1 MSGNRSILSLVDAV
15 SAPESAPKGHSGL
28 DFPVVGIGA
37 SAGGLGAIKTLLEGL
52 PAAPDMAFVV
62 VLHLS
67 PTHES
72 NAAAILQLSTR
83 MPVAQVT
90 GRMKIERDHVY
101 VISPT
106 HDLSMIDGSLAPV
119 DAARPRGR
127 HIVVDLF
134 FRTLAEAHRERAIG
148 IVLSGTGADG
158 SAGIGRLK
166 EHGGIV
172 MAQPPEDAEYDG
184 MPNSAIATGK
194 VDIVL
199 PVAEI
204 PDRLVQLWSNARR
217 IEIPDAEKVS
227 PVVKP
232 PSAPAVAEE
241 ALRDIMKTLQQR
253 TGHDFKNYKR
263 ATVLR
268 RIERRLQVNGL
279 PDLVA
284 YRRFLA
290 TEADEPRALLDDLLI
305 GVTQFFRD
313 RSAFEALER
322 DVLPKL
328 VESASEDEPVRAWV
342 AGCSTGEEAYSIAM
356 LLADEARRIRP
367 ARAVTVFATDID
379 EAAIAAGR
387 AGYYPEGITVDV
399 PPSRLRTSFSSEPG
413 GYRVSKVLRDSVI
426 FAVHNVLRDPPF
438 SRLDL
443 VSCRNLLIYLDRAAQ
458 QQVLEMFHFSLR
470 PGGYLFLGTSETV
483 DVAARFFTPVDPVNR
498 LYRAN
503 PVGRPLRALL
513 AVPTLGRTDRTTRR
527 PEAAAPA
534 ARPSTAADV
543 HRQLLEEVLPPSVL
557 VTADYEIVHVSG
569 AAGHLRVAEG
579 EPSHNVL
586 QAIRPELQQ
595 ELRTA
600 LFQARQLRD
609 RIDAPPVRVS
619 IDGRDVLVK
628 MSVRPVRHDAWP
640 GEMLLVV
647 FEETPAAQS
656 PAVVAAAKEDP
667 VIAELQ
673 SELLRR
679 NQQLAA
685 TIEQY
690 ETSSEELKASN
701 EELQAI
707 NEELR
712 SATEELETSKEELQS
727 TNEELITVNHELKT
741 KIDETTEINDD
752 LTNLISSSDTAT
764 VFVDAAMRIKRFTPA
779 AAALF
784 NLIASDIGRSL
795 FDITHRLEYDGLA
808 QDARAVFATLK
819 TIEREIRSTDGRYL
833 LARLLPYRT
842 AEDRIGGAVLNF
854 VDVTSLRRAEDTVS
868 SNEERMALVAESMT
882 DFAILTID
890 LQGRIATWTA
900 GCRHVFGYE
909 AEEAIGQPFDILFT
923 DEDRTRGAPAGE
935 LRLADQN
942 GRAPDERWMRRKDGS
957 AFFASG
963 VTAPLR
969 GATRGYAKICR
980 DTTEMAT
987 AQELDARRLSA
998 AEAGIDEA
1006 IQESELKSE
1015 FLAVMSHEL
1024 KHPLNLINVNAELLT
1039 VLPEAQSLPAVQRAA
1054 ATIRRTVQGQAR
1066 IIDDLLDMSRTNAG
1080 KLAVNR
1086 VPLLLGEAIQP
1097 CMAWAV
1103 AEARSKGV
1111 RLYAEGLAEPVLIDG
1126 DPVRVEQIAWNLLS
1140 NAIKFTRS
1148 GGSVTVRLS
1157 HDDDEALLEVID
1169 TGRGISPAFLPQVFQ
1184 MFRQA
1189 DAATTRDEGGLGI
1202 GLALV
1207 KSLVE
1212 LHGGRVAAESAGRG
1226 RGTTMRVWLPIH
1238 QPTGFGELDMAEETN
1253 PGRTIA
1259 GSRVLLVDDT
1269 PDMLETFGYL
1279 LEHEGARVTPAK
1291 SGAEALALAETEDFD
1306 LVISDVGMPGM
1317 DGYQMIAE
1325 MRKRPRT
1332 AGVPA
1337 IALTGHGR
1345 TADIERALASGF
1357 NAHVGKPVDFARM
1370 RAAMAWV
1377 LGGGRVDCRKGLRNP
1392 PRSRSR

>member
-1 MSGNRSILSLVDAV
+1 VDAA
-15 SAPESAPKGHSGL
+15 SAPASRPEGDSGL
-28 DFPVVGIGA
+28 DFPVVGVGA
-37 SAGGLGAIKTLLEGL
+37 SAGGLAAIKTLLEGL
-52 PAAPDMAFVV
+52 PSQPDMAFVV

-72 NAAAILQLSTR
+72 NAAAILQMSTR

-101 VISPT
+101 VIPPT
-106 HDLSMIDGSLAPV
+106 HDLSMVDGSLALV
-119 DAARPRGR
+119 DAERPRGR

-134 FRTLAEAHRERAIG
+134 FRTLAEVHRERAVG

-172 MAQPPEDAEYDG
+172 MAQLPADAEYDG
-184 MPNSAIATGK
+184 MPSNAIATGK

-199 PVAEI
+199 PVAEM
-204 PDRLVQLWSNARR
+204 PERLVQLWTNARR
-217 IEIPDAEKVS
+217 IEILDAEQVS
-227 PVVKP
+227 PIVRP
-232 PSAPAVAEE
+232 PSAPAMAEE
-241 ALRDIMKTLQQR
+241 ALRDIMKTLHQR

-279 PDLVA
+279 PDLIS

-290 TEADEPRALLDDLLI
+290 GAAEEPKALLEDLLI

-322 DVLPKL
+322 EVLPKL
-328 VESASEDEPVRAWV
+328 LESSAEDEPIRAWV

-356 LLADEARRIRP
+356 LLTDESRRGRP
-367 ARAVTVFATDID
+367 VRPVTVFATDLD
-379 EAAIAAGR
+379 ESAIATGR
-387 AGYYPEGITVDV
+387 AGYYPEGVAVDV
-399 PPSRLRTSFSSEPG
+399 PPSRLRASFTSEPG
-413 GYRVSKVLRDSVI
+413 GYRVSKALRDSVI

-483 DVAARFFTPVDPVNR
+483 DVAARFFTPVNPVHR

-503 PVGRPLRALL
+503 PLGRPLRSLPAIAALGSRGVS
-513 AVPTLGRTDRTTRR
+513 ARIRHAATPAS
-527 PEAAAPA
+527 AAARTPTPA
-534 ARPSTAADV
+534 EV
-543 HRQLLEEVLPPSVL
+543 HRQLLEAIAPPSVL
-557 VTADYEIVHVSG
+557 VTADHEIVHTVG
-569 AAGHLRVAEG
+569 AARHLRVAEG

-600 LFQARQLRD
+600 LFQALQLHD
-609 RIDAPPVRVS
+609 RVDARPVRVPG
-619 IDGRDVLVK
+619 DGQDVLLK

-640 GEMLLVV
+640 GELLLVV
-647 FEETPAAQS
+647 FDETPAAG
-656 PAVVAAAKEDP
+656 PAAPAAPASRDP
-667 VIAELQ
+667 VIAELET
-673 SELLRR
+673 ELQQR

-752 LTNLISSSDTAT
+752 LNNLISSSGTAT
-764 VFVDAAMRIKRFTPA
+764 VFVDAGMRIKRFTPA

-784 NLIASDIGRSL
+784 NLIAGDIGRSL

-819 TIEREIRSTDGRYL
+819 TIEREIRSTDGRHL

-854 VDVTSLRRAEDTVS
+854 VDITNLRLAEDSVS
-868 SNEERMALVAESMT
+868 SGEQRMALIAESMT

-890 LQGRIATWTA
+890 RQGRIATWTPGA
-900 GCRHVFGYE
+900 RHVFGYD
-909 AEEAIGQPFDILFT
+909 AEEAVGQPFDILFT
-923 DEDRTRGAPAGE
+923 EEDRSRGAPADE
-935 LRLADQN
+935 LREADEN

-957 AFFASG
+957 VFFASG

-969 GATRGYAKICR
+969 SGAHGYAKICR
-980 DTTEMAT
+980 DRTDMAT
-987 AQELDARRLSA
+987 SQELAARRLAA
-998 AEAGIDEA
+998 AETGIDEA
-1006 IQESELKSE
+1006 VQERELRGE

-1024 KHPLNLINVNAELLT
+1024 KHPLNLITVNAELLA
-1039 VLPEAQSLPAVQRAA
+1039 VLPEAQDLPAVQRAA

-1097 CMAWAV
+1097 CMAWAL
-1103 AEARSKGV
+1103 AEARGKGV
-1111 RLYAEGLAEPVLIDG
+1111 RLYVEGLADPIVIDG
-1126 DPVRVEQIAWNLLS
+1126 DPVRIEQIAWNLLS
-1140 NAIKFTRS
+1140 NAIKFTRT

-1157 HDDDEALLEVID
+1157 HDDEEALLEVID
-1169 TGRGISPAFLPQVFQ
+1169 TGRGIAPAFLPQVFE

-1189 DAATTRDEGGLGI
+1189 DPATTRDEGGLGI

-1226 RGTTMRVWLPIH
+1226 RGTTLRVWLPMH
-1238 QPTGFGELDMAEETN
+1238 QRTGFGELDEAEEAT
-1253 PGRTIA
+1253 PGRTVA

-1269 PDMLETFGYL
+1269 ADMLETFGYL
-1279 LEHEGARVTPAK
+1279 LEHEGARVTPAS
-1291 SGAEALALAETEDFD
+1291 SGAEALALTENEDFD

-1332 AGVPA
+1332 AHLPA

-1345 TADIERALASGF
+1345 TQDVERALQSGF
-1357 NAHVGKPVDFARM
+1357 NAHVSKPVDFARM
-1370 RAAMAWV
+1370 RVTMAAV
-1377 LGGGRVDCRKGLRNP
+1377 LAGAPLAGKAPDP
-1392 PRSRSR
+1392 S

>member
-1 MSGNRSILSLVDAV
+1 MDAAF
-15 SAPESAPKGHSGL
+15 APESVPKGSSGL

-72 NAAAILQLSTR
+72 NAAAILQMSTR

-106 HDLSMIDGSLAPV
+106 HDLSMVDGSLALV

-158 SAGIGRLK
+158 SGGIGRLK
-166 EHGGIV
+166 ENGGIV
-172 MAQPPEDAEYDG
+172 MAQLPEDAEYDG
-184 MPNSAIATGK
+184 MPSSAIATGK

-204 PDRLVQLWSNARR
+204 PERLVQLWSNARR

-232 PSAPAVAEE
+232 PSAPEVAEE

-268 RIERRLQVNGL
+268 RIERRLQVNGV
-279 PDLVA
+279 PDLIA

-290 TEADEPRALLDDLLI
+290 AAADEPKALLDDLLI

-322 DVLPKL
+322 EVLPKL
-328 VESASEDEPVRAWV
+328 LESASEEEAVRAWV

-356 LLADEARRIRP
+356 LLADESKRSRPVRP
-367 ARAVTVFATDID
+367 ATVFATDID

-387 AGYYPEGITVDV
+387 AGYYPEGIAVDV

-413 GYRVSKVLRDSVI
+413 GYRVSKALRDSVI

-483 DVAARFFTPVDPVNR
+483 DVAARFFTPVDAVNR

-503 PVGRPLRALL
+503 PVGRPLRPLL
-513 AVPTLGRTDRTTRR
+513 AVPTLSRTDQATRR
-527 PEAAAPA
+527 PDAMPPVPPRAA
-534 ARPSTAADV
+534 TAADV
-543 HRQLLEEVLPPSVL
+543 HRQLLEEALPPSLL
-557 VTADYEIVHVSG
+557 VTADYGIVHVSG
-569 AAGHLRVAEG
+569 AARHLRMTEG
-579 EPSHNVL
+579 EPTHNLL

-600 LFQARQLRD
+600 LFQALQLHD
-609 RIDAPPVRVS
+609 RIDSQPVRVS
-619 IDGRDVLVK
+619 AEGRDVFVK

-640 GEMLLVV
+640 GEMLLVL
-647 FEETPAAQS
+647 FEETPATEV
-656 PAVVAAAKEDP
+656 PAAVAAAKEDP
-667 VIAELQ
+667 VVAELQ

-752 LTNLISSSDTAT
+752 LNNLISSSDTAT

-784 NLIASDIGRSL
+784 NLIAGDIGRSL

-854 VDVTSLRRAEDTVS
+854 VDVTSLRHAEDTVTS
-868 SNEERMALVAESMT
+868 SEERMALVAESMT

-890 LQGRIATWTA
+890 KEGRIATWTA

-909 AEEAIGQPFDILFT
+909 AEEAIGQLFDILFT
-923 DEDRTRGAPAGE
+923 DEDRARGAPTGE
-935 LRLADQN
+935 LRQADQE

-998 AEAGIDEA
+998 AEAGVDQA

-1024 KHPLNLINVNAELLT
+1024 KHPLNLINVNAEMLM
-1039 VLPEAQSLPAVQRAA
+1039 VLPEAQNLPAVQRAA

-1097 CMAWAV
+1097 CMAWGL

-1157 HDDDEALLEVID
+1157 HDDDEALLEFID
-1169 TGRGISPAFLPQVFQ
+1169 TGRGIAPAFLPQVFQ

-1226 RGTTMRVWLPIH
+1226 RGTTMRIWLPMH
-1238 QPTGFGELDMAEETN
+1238 QPTGFGELDEAQASN
-1253 PGRTIA
+1253 PARTIA

-1279 LEHEGARVTPAK
+1279 LEHEGARVTPAS

-1306 LVISDVGMPGM
+1306 LMISDVGMPGM
-1317 DGYQMIAE
+1317 DGYQLIAE
-1325 MRKRPRT
+1325 IRKRPRT
-1332 AGVPA
+1332 AGLPA

-1345 TADIERALASGF
+1345 TQDIERALESGF

-1370 RAAMAWV
+1370 RAAMAAV
-1377 LGGGRVDCRKGLRNP
+1377 LAGAPIAGKAPDP
-1392 PRSRSR
+1392 S